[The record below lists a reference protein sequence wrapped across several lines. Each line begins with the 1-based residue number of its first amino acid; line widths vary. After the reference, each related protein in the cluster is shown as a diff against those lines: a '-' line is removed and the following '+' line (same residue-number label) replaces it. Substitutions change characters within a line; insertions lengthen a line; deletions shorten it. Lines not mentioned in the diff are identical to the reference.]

1 MAKIIDRLN
10 KLYENVK
17 NYINSQEIDEENK
30 MTISLVSAVSIDGN
44 NAYISI
50 YPESDKIF
58 IKNGEHQTFLG
69 RDLEFTYGVYDDS
82 KKKIGEG
89 MIDVSKKLLSF
100 DSNQI
105 SDEKKSF
112 KLNIRD
118 KKNNYEALLK
128 IAVVPSVVERNKIIN
143 RKVMRIQDTIT
154 ANKKSD
160 CRTFLRYCTCG
171 CL

>member
-1 MAKIIDRLN
+1 MQISFKIFLPFMN
-10 KLYENVK
+10 KFF
-17 NYINSQEIDEENK
+17 
-30 MTISLVSAVSIDGN
+30 
-44 NAYISI
+44 
-50 YPESDKIF
+50 SDKYF
-58 IKNGEHQTFLG
+58 
-69 RDLEFTYGVYDDS
+69 
-82 KKKIGEG
+82 
-89 MIDVSKKLLSF
+89 
-100 DSNQI
+100 NQ
-105 SDEKKSF
+105 KSF